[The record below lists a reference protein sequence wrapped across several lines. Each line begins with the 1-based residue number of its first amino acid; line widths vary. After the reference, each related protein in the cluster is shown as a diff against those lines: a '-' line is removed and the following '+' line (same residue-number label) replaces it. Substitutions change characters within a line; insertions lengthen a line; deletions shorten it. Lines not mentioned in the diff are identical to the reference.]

1 MFYYSGELTPLQ
13 IDAEPVPSFCT
24 LQSPHTYTNSA
35 SLYFAF
41 AAGPISPTQTGSLPG
56 SEDLML
62 HAFSIPAGTASL
74 PPRPSGLQTPPRE
87 SVIRQR

>member
-24 LQSPHTYTNSA
+24 LQSPHTHTNSA

-41 AAGPISPTQTGSLPG
+41 AAWSISPTQTGSIPG
-56 SEDLML
+56 SEDLMQ
-62 HAFSIPAGTASL
+62 HEFSFNAGTASL
-74 PPRPSGLQTPPRE
+74 PPVPSDSQTPPRE